1 MLVKTRLH
9 MKWKAKDLVLMGVVV
24 LFCFFPV
31 FSLHPFN
38 LSGAQIDQ
46 YFGLWLKLLVYFAVG
61 GIVGYGLRN
70 VTYRKFLMGYIAV
83 TVLYMVAIVVM
94 GMLPVEISSGT
105 FIDTYYSV
113 EIGLIFLVSL
123 LVILGYAGID
133 NLVKHLSGGE
143 WNFNVER
150 CSLVMAGVPII
161 VWHTDYWVNG
171 IDGFVSCNVVTLL
184 VARKFGIV
192 ITGLV
197 AGRLLGDY
205 RVTRIN
211 CN

>member
-1 MLVKTRLH
+1 MLAKTRLH

-24 LFCFFPV
+24 LFCFLPV
-31 FSLHPFN
+31 FSICPFI
-38 LSGAQIDQ
+38 LSGAKIAQ

-61 GIVGYGLRN
+61 GIVGHGLRN
-70 VTYRKFLMGYIAV
+70 VTYRKLLMGYIAV

-133 NLVKHLSGGE
+133 KLVKHLSGGE

-150 CSLVMAGVPII
+150 CFLVMAGVPII
-161 VWHTDYWVNG
+161 VWHIDYWVNG

-192 ITGLV
+192 ISGLV
-197 AGRLLGDY
+197 AGTRLGGINKLGL
-205 RVTRIN
+205 
-211 CN
+211 

>member
-1 MLVKTRLH
+1 

-24 LFCFFPV
+24 LFCFLPV
-31 FSLHPFN
+31 FSICPFI
-38 LSGAQIDQ
+38 LSGAKIAQ

-94 GMLPVEISSGT
+94 GMLPVEISSGA
-105 FIDTYYSV
+105 
-113 EIGLIFLVSL
+113 
-123 LVILGYAGID
+123 VI
-133 NLVKHLSGGE
+133 S
-143 WNFNVER
+143 
-150 CSLVMAGVPII
+150 
-161 VWHTDYWVNG
+161 
-171 IDGFVSCNVVTLL
+171 
-184 VARKFGIV
+184 
-192 ITGLV
+192 GLV

-205 RVTRIN
+205 RVTGIN

>member
-24 LFCFFPV
+24 LFCFLPV
-31 FSLHPFN
+31 FSICPFI
-38 LSGAQIDQ
+38 LSGAKIAQ

-94 GMLPVEISSGT
+94 GMLPVEISSGA
-105 FIDTYYSV
+105 
-113 EIGLIFLVSL
+113 
-123 LVILGYAGID
+123 VI
-133 NLVKHLSGGE
+133 S
-143 WNFNVER
+143 
-150 CSLVMAGVPII
+150 
-161 VWHTDYWVNG
+161 
-171 IDGFVSCNVVTLL
+171 
-184 VARKFGIV
+184 
-192 ITGLV
+192 GLV

-205 RVTRIN
+205 RVTGIN